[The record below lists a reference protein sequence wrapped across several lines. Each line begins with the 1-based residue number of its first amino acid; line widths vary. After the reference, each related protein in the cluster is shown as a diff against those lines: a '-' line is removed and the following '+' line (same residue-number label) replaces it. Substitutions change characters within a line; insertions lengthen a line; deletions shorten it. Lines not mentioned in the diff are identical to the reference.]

1 MMYLELDDRRLSYWE
16 RWTRLQAEGAV
27 VRHASRDAARE
38 KAALLARRE
47 QIAAQMGAETPG
59 WQR

>member
-1 MMYLELDDRRLSYWE
+1 MYLELDDRRLSYWE
-16 RWTRLQAEGAV
+16 RWTRGAI

-38 KAALLARRE
+38 KAALLAKRE
-47 QIAAQMGAETPG
+47 QIAAKMGAETPG